1 MYTLERGIRNT
12 SFSAL
17 PCQYPVSSILHPY
30 IFEALSSCFL
40 NFYIF
45 MALRFSYAAF
55 LFITPRYFNT
65 ASMFA
70 HMFSL
75 LAEKPFDLQYSIPMT
90 RKDKPIPTY
99 DFNPDTTLEEEL
111 DFFTN
116 TGTMAA
122 TGNSSP
128 FIKDEPEDYTFPAH
142 SYVPRQQGYME
153 IGQQFGQSTTGSVN
167 PSELTMQANN
177 FNPYNLGGQ
186 QNLSSSFN
194 LGNSGIGDDELLD
207 LDLNDGSAHQNQM
220 QRGQHGLENGSMHA
234 YFPDQGQSGSTMLNN
249 QNQMYSN
256 TPDGAPI
263 QSPFAHNNFNYAQ
276 FGSLQQQHIPQA
288 SPHMRPTQGGGMETR
303 YINGRSKPQMPQ
315 PMDRQNSDSRSPMT
329 PKTPGLGGLNL
340 GTPESGSLPSQPIH
354 TNFNQHR
361 HQKSLSNQW
370 DSTPGSVRSFGESPI
385 SSPGHPASHA
395 QISEILKSGKHASLP
410 AKVET
415 GHHPIPAYQT
425 QEAKR
430 RRRRESHNMVERRRR
445 DNINERIQELSHL
458 VPLHRLEDE
467 KVRKHIVNN
476 SPLSP
481 TLAAAHGS
489 PPQATSLLAGGGRRA
504 TGAGSISMG
513 IPVEEKDK
521 GPNKGD
527 ILNGAVSWT
536 RDLMWAL
543 HIKLQQETELA
554 EIITRLG
561 GEFPFEQTEEE
572 KRMKSELL
580 HAFEANDPSSFQYTR
595 GPGSGLRVPNYTNA
609 MGEPLN
615 VNQNGTLSPQSL
627 SPGVQSGGSGANSG
641 GHGHPQFW
649 NHNGHD
655 GFSLKEE
662 DEYGMDMN

>member
-1 MYTLERGIRNT
+1 MVSGWR
-12 SFSAL
+12 FSS
-17 PCQYPVSSILHPY
+17 QYP
-30 IFEALSSCFL
+30 
-40 NFYIF
+40 
-45 MALRFSYAAF
+45 SYSDNAA
-55 LFITPRYFNT
+55 
-65 ASMFA
+65 MFA
-70 HMFSL
+70 HTFCL

-99 DFNPDTTLEEEL
+99 DFNPDTNLEEEL

-116 TGTMAA
+116 AGAMAA

-142 SYVPRQQGYME
+142 NYAPRQQGYMD

-177 FNPYNLGGQ
+177 FNPYNMGGQ

-220 QRGQHGLENGSMHA
+220 QRNQHGMEQSNMQA
-234 YFPDQGQSGSTMLNN
+234 YFPDQGQPGSTMLNG
-249 QNQMYSN
+249 QNQMYSS

-276 FGSLQQQHIPQA
+276 FGQLQQHMPQA
-288 SPHMRPTQGGGMETR
+288 SPHMRPTQGGGMETS
-303 YINGRSKPQMPQ
+303 YMNARSRPQIPQ
-315 PMDRQNSDSRSPMT
+315 AMDRQNSDSRSPMT

-458 VPLHRLEDE
+458 VPMHRLEDE

-481 TLAAAHGS
+481 TLAATHGS

-554 EIITRLG
+554 QLITRLG

-580 HAFEANDPSSFQYTR
+580 NAFEANDPSSFQYTR

-609 MGEPLN
+609 VGEPLN
-615 VNQNGTLSPQSL
+615 ISQNGTLSPQSL

-641 GHGHPQFW
+641 GHNHPQFW
-649 NHNGHD
+649 NHNGHE